1 MAFYPRSRARSLE
14 SRVRTWPDSAS
25 ERPSL
30 LGFAGFKVA
39 NLNVMTVDDKE
50 KTPNFGKNLLNRS
63 TLLAT
68 PPIRVIGIRGYKDS
82 VVGKKAVFDFF
93 AKETDKDSKRKA
105 PLVNKNRS
113 IESIETLLDKVSDI
127 NAVVSVQ
134 PTKAFLAQKKP
145 FVWEMPIS
153 AKDTRSKLEFARENL
168 GKEFTVKD
176 VFRVG
181 QFIDVSAIT
190 RGKGVEGPI
199 TRFGVKRKQHKS
211 RKSVRALGTLGPI
224 SPAVVM
230 YTVPRQG
237 QRGFHQRTEYNKRI
251 LLISDNNNKDQ
262 NINPKGGFHHF
273 GRVNGDF
280 VILRGSIPGVPKR
293 FVKMR
298 MAIRKLQKKILEPK
312 IVEVVMNK

>member
-1 MAFYPRSRARSLE
+1 MAFYPRKRANSLE
-14 SRVRTWPDSAS
+14 SRVRNWPDLIS

-30 LGFAGFKVA
+30 AGFAGFKVG
-39 NLNVMTVDDKE
+39 NLNVMTVDDRE

-63 TLLAT
+63 TLIAT
-68 PPIRVIGIRGYKDS
+68 PPIKIIGIRGYKNT
-82 VVGKKAVFDFF
+82 VIGKKAVFDFF
-93 AKETDKDSKRKA
+93 TRETDKDSKRKA
-105 PLVNKNRS
+105 PLANKKGYM
-113 IESIETLLDKVSDI
+113 ESIDTFLNKVNDI
-127 NAVVSVQ
+127 CAIVSVQ
-134 PTKAFLAQKKP
+134 PVKAALAQKKP

-153 AKDTRSKLEFARENL
+153 ARDIKSKLEFAKENL
-168 GKEFTVKD
+168 GKEFALKD

-181 QFIDVSAIT
+181 QFIDVSSIT

-251 LLISDNNNKDQ
+251 LLISGNNKDE
-262 NINPKGGFHHF
+262 NINPKGGFNHF
-273 GRVNGDF
+273 GRVTGDY
-280 VILRGSIPGVPKR
+280 VIVRGSVPGVPKR
-293 FVKMR
+293 LVKMR
-298 MAIRKLQKKILEPK
+298 VAIRKIQKKILEPK
-312 IVEVVMNK
+312 VIEVVMNK